1 MYQVK
6 VKALVSQSVFKTW
19 LVLTSDM
26 NLQVLPL
33 RVLVSRQVIRDRM
46 DYTGYLAGRTKSE
59 MDILDRLAGRFVV
72 QFPGYEFNVERYFG
86 GDKVTDAEWHKLLL
100 WDVSATLL
108 EFINATLASALDK
121 TTEISIVESSRS
133 MERTWVITDVDGLEK
148 PILLTSRGWMLGP
161 KLWIQADDFIEDG
174 KLITC
179 RKVFVTA
186 RPKFGDP
193 SSKFGEPSSADQ
205 GLSKDYQDSFSLDK
219 KGNLVREFIC
229 SMPIPDIK
237 ITIVMKARRV
247 GSSNRRPLRQ
257 CVLL

>member
-1 MYQVK
+1 MRSRSK
-6 VKALVSQSVFKTW
+6 HSSVSQC

-72 QFPGYEFNVERYFG
+72 RFRGYECNYERYFG

-174 KLITC
+174 KLITS
-179 RKVFVTA
+179 RKVFVTT
-186 RPKFGDP
+186 RPQGGP
-193 SSKFGEPSSADQ
+193 RWTEVDQ
-205 GLSKDYQDSFSLDK
+205 GLVMDYQDSFSLDK
-219 KGNLVREFIC
+219 KGNLVREFSC

-237 ITIVMKARRV
+237 MTIVMPARRV
-247 GSSNRRPLRQ
+247 RVVSSKRRSLRH